1 MKLNT
6 YILLLFLLF
15 FGNIISAQEEN
26 NDNQEKNTQVTIK
39 SGYLEKKPEFPD
51 AVIYTRDNSGQV
63 YIVHE
68 GVEMWCDQ
76 AYVYT
81 KDNFVKA
88 YGSVR
93 ITQGDTVS
101 MRSKYGEYNG
111 NTQFAFASGDVA
123 FKDSKTSLKTDTLY
137 FDRIKQQAFYRSGG
151 TVKDTASTLTSRV
164 GRYFADSKKY
174 QFLSNVVIKNPKY
187 TINSEQLDF
196 YSESGIAYLYGKSTI
211 KGETTTVYCE
221 RGYYNTRNDV
231 GYFVKNSRVDYEN
244 RTMYGDSIYF
254 NRNKNFASATNNI
267 RIIDTLNNS
276 FVRGH
281 YAEVFKEK
289 DSVFITKRAVAITV
303 REKDSIY
310 VHADTLRITGKPD
323 NRILRGYYKAR
334 FFKKGLEGEEPTSG
348 KCDSIF
354 VNEKTGITKL
364 LRKPIL
370 WTGENQ
376 MTGDTIHILRN
387 IKTNKL
393 DTLKV
398 FKNAF
403 IIQKDSAGYNQVK
416 GERLI
421 GLFTNNEL
429 DTVNIEKNTQVIF
442 FSRNEE
448 QELVGINSTSS
459 SSIQMYLENQQIRG
473 IRFIKKVNGKLYPP
487 SQFPEN
493 ARILPGF
500 NWYGDERLFKVNDL
514 FKGKPAPILPKIKGI
529 PIPKE
534 EEEFFD
540 ENLDDESIIPEASK
554 LTPEHFK
561 NKSKKSDSK
570 ESVKEDKS

>member
-1 MKLNT
+1 M
-6 YILLLFLLF
+6 
-15 FGNIISAQEEN
+15 Q
-26 NDNQEKNTQVTIK
+26 
-39 SGYLEKKPEFPD
+39 
-51 AVIYTRDNSGQV
+51 
-63 YIVHE
+63 
-68 GVEMWCDQ
+68 
-76 AYVYT
+76 
-81 KDNFVKA
+81 
-88 YGSVR
+88 
-93 ITQGDTVS
+93 
-101 MRSKYGEYNG
+101 SKYAEYNG
-111 NTQFAFASGDVA
+111 NTQFAFASGNVV
-123 FKDSKTSLKTDTLY
+123 FNDSKTSLKTDTLY

-151 TVKDTASTLTSRV
+151 TVKDTSSTLTSSV

-196 YSESGIAYLYGKSTI
+196 YSESGIAYLYGKSII
-211 KGETTTVYCE
+211 KGETSTVYCE
-221 RGYYNTRNDV
+221 RGYYNTRDDI
-231 GYFVKNSRVDYEN
+231 GYFVKKSRIDYEN
-244 RTMYGDSIYF
+244 RTIYGDSIYF
-254 NRNKNFASATNNI
+254 DRNKNFASATNNI
-267 RIIDTLNNS
+267 RLIDTLNNS
-276 FVRGH
+276 FVSGH

-303 REKDSIY
+303 RDNDSIY
-310 VHADTLRITGKPD
+310 VHADTLRITGKAD

-334 FFKKGLEGEEPTSG
+334 FFKKGLLGEEPTSG
-348 KCDSIF
+348 KCDSIY

-376 MTGDTIHILRN
+376 MTGDTIHLLRN
-387 IKTNKL
+387 IETSKL

-429 DTVNIEKNTQVIF
+429 DTINIEKNTQVIF

-448 QELVGINSTSS
+448 QELVGINNTLSST
-459 SSIQMYLENQQIRG
+459 IQMYLKNQQTSG
-473 IRFIKKVNGKLYPP
+473 IRFNKKVSGKLYPP

-500 NWYGDERLFKVNDL
+500 NWYGDERLFNVSDL
-514 FKGKPAPILPKIKGI
+514 FRGKPTFILPKIKGI
-529 PIPKE
+529 PLPE
-534 EEEFFD
+534 VEDDFFD
-540 ENLDDESIIPEASK
+540 EDSENELQFPEASK
-554 LTPEHFK
+554 LSPEHFK
-561 NKSKKSDSK
+561 NKP
-570 ESVKEDKS
+570 EDTE